1 MATVN
6 ARKRP
11 ATTCT
16 SHPPSP
22 FPTDEVSITV
32 TAASATASSDIAPP
46 ERTEAT
52 TRKPVSRIPVT
63 VIAHQV
69 PAVHTGTTVVPA
81 LNTSP
86 STFASRTRPTR
97 RSSGHTEVAMSSASK
112 EVNKRRPS

>member
-11 ATTCT
+11 ATTCS

-32 TAASATASSDIAPP
+32 IAASGTASSEIAAP

-52 TRKPVSRIPVT
+52 TRTTVARRQVT
-63 VIAHQV
+63 VIANQV
-69 PAVHTGTTVVPA
+69 PAVHTGTIVVPA
-81 LNTSP
+81 LKTSP
-86 STFASRTRPTR
+86 STIA
-97 RSSGHTEVAMSSASK
+97 
-112 EVNKRRPS
+112 